1 MTKLRALLALMRP
14 PNLLTALADILAG
27 FAATTALHH
36 VVGSGV
42 LDFIKHEL
50 PWDNLVLTGGSS
62 MCLYAGGVVLNDV
75 FDAELD
81 QVERPERPIPS
92 GMVQKQFAAF
102 FGTVLLFSGVLMA
115 FISNQITGYIALV
128 IALLV
133 IAYDAY
139 SKSHAIIGPFNMGL
153 CRGANLMLGVSIF
166 PEHLPELGF
175 LMVIPIIYVAAIT
188 VTSRGEVHGSSD
200 ASLNFAISLYLL
212 TGMMVISLGILEAF
226 TLWPSL
232 IFLFL
237 LLALI
242 VPPMLK
248 AKRSREPSS
257 VGQAVKYAV
266 LGLIVLNAAIAAGFA
281 GWFFGLLLL
290 ILLPFSIL
298 LAKIFAVT

>member
-1 MTKLRALLALMRP
+1 
-14 PNLLTALADILAG
+14 
-27 FAATTALHH
+27 
-36 VVGSGV
+36 
-42 LDFIKHEL
+42 
-50 PWDNLVLTGGSS
+50 

-92 GMVQKQFAAF
+92 GIVQKQFAAF
-102 FGTVLLFSGVLMA
+102 FGAVLLLCGVIMA
-115 FISNQITGYIALV
+115 FLSNQTSGYVALGIAF
-128 IALLV
+128 LV

-166 PEHLPELGF
+166 PENLPELSF
-175 LMVIPIIYVAAIT
+175 LMIIPIIYVAAIT

-200 ASLNFAISLYLL
+200 ASLNFAMGLYLL
-212 TGMMVISLGILEAF
+212 TTVMVLSLGILEAF
-226 TLWPSL
+226 TLWRSL

-237 LLALI
+237 LIGLI

-266 LGLIVLNAAIAAGFA
+266 LGLIVLNAAMAAGFA

-290 ILLPFSIL
+290 ILLPLSIL
-298 LAKIFAVT
+298 FAKIFAVT